1 MSTYQAVATAAVAS
15 APKTDPAPQIV
26 NNPRPADGEFGGGGD
41 SGILPIIDNDAG
53 DPYALS
59 WWINRFLEVP
69 QTLWRDV
76 ELIAQNPT
84 QGFTQLFADVGGLAS
99 DEFGHALQAI
109 EYFPQLLALPLVL
122 PAAAA
127 GGVAGLSGLAGIQ
140 MEAAPAPDV
149 PAATPQPHSLPSAS
163 NSPAAVGV
171 STSPGTTSASVSPST
186 ASSVVSSA
194 ATTPPPAGGGPGFV
208 PPYAVGPP
216 GIGVGSGMSSSA
228 GSGAKKKGSEPE
240 GAVAAAAAIAQ
251 AHRRTRRR
259 RLAGMRGY
267 GHEFMEMNINVDPD
281 WGVPPQQAVA
291 SDQGAGPLGFAGTVR
306 KEAVPAAAGLMT
318 LDDDEFGGG
327 PSMPIVPGS
336 WNPERG

>member
-1 MSTYQAVATAAVAS
+1 
-15 APKTDPAPQIV
+15 
-26 NNPRPADGEFGGGGD
+26 
-41 SGILPIIDNDAG
+41 
-53 DPYALS
+53 
-59 WWINRFLEVP
+59 
-69 QTLWRDV
+69 
-76 ELIAQNPT
+76 
-84 QGFTQLFADVGGLAS
+84 
-99 DEFGHALQAI
+99 
-109 EYFPQLLALPLVL
+109 
-122 PAAAA
+122 
-127 GGVAGLSGLAGIQ
+127 
-140 MEAAPAPDV
+140 
-149 PAATPQPHSLPSAS
+149 
-163 NSPAAVGV
+163 
-171 STSPGTTSASVSPST
+171 
-186 ASSVVSSA
+186 
-194 ATTPPPAGGGPGFV
+194 
-208 PPYAVGPP
+208 
-216 GIGVGSGMSSSA
+216 MSSSA

-318 LDDDEFGGG
+318 LGDDEFGGG